1 MNKVI
6 LSGKILEIKYIL
18 VDKGKVCGI
27 AFVMLKENENNIQL
41 IFVNKLADKIFRE
54 YQTGNYILVEGKV
67 MKAKANLIVRVK
79 EVYKGY

>member
-1 MNKVI
+1 
-6 LSGKILEIKYIL
+6 
-18 VDKGKVCGI
+18 
-27 AFVMLKENENNIQL
+27 MLKENENNIQL